1 MLHWITNQLYTDIN
15 QLIDLSRVLCSDC
28 SITKLITLKHTK
40 FKMQSTNID
49 NDDNMGI
56 NSNMNEED
64 KSNTEGMDVD

>member
-1 MLHWITNQLYTDIN
+1 
-15 QLIDLSRVLCSDC
+15 
-28 SITKLITLKHTK
+28 
-40 FKMQSTNID
+40 MQSTNID